1 MLDQDSTSI
10 EATLDR
16 VKYRHAT
23 GGWKILIVKHKGK
36 NLTITGTF
44 GSLQEGSY
52 YKFHGSF
59 DDHPKYGN
67 QFKSV
72 DYEELHPRD
81 INQIIR
87 YLETRMTG
95 IGLVK
100 ALEIGNH
107 FGEQTLDIIEKS
119 PERLVEVNGIN
130 EKLANDIHKQFM
142 SIKGESAIKVKLT
155 GYGLTQFQV
164 DLLYEKY
171 GDEILDI
178 FEANPYWLI
187 RDLDGFAFKRVDLM
201 ALRSGFVQHD
211 SQFRIVAG
219 IEYVVDS
226 LLTGE
231 GHTYLPIDKFLKMA
245 AKELE
250 VANDVVEKQI
260 DYVALT
266 ERIIVDELNG
276 EKIICNVKLY
286 DYETQIAE
294 CLKQLYANA
303 QKEDPIEVPDE
314 ILEPCR
320 GLQVDAVINSLK
332 YPISIITGPPGSG
345 KTWTLKQIL
354 KCLDGL
360 GMKVSMAAPT
370 GKAAKRMKES
380 IEQLNR
386 DCKTIHMLLGYHPK
400 EGFRVNKQF
409 PLKSDV
415 LIVDEFSMSDTE
427 LSYNLFE
434 ACHKLKRIIII
445 GDVDQLPSVGPGM
458 VMKALMGSKLIH
470 TTRLTQ
476 IQRQASGSGI
486 VVNANKINNGK
497 EINYEF
503 EEGNDFAFI
512 ERETKEEIRDL
523 IPVVVR
529 KAAEKYG
536 FDPVTDIQV
545 LCPQK
550 KTPIGSFE
558 INEILRKM
566 LNPNAKTKDFAVGDK
581 VIQTKNNYT
590 LQIYNGDTGIIKE
603 ISKTSNELVIDFGY
617 DELTY
622 YPVNKKKELQ
632 LAYAITVHKSQGSE
646 FPMVII
652 PIHTCNYMMLQ
663 RNLLYTA
670 VTRGRQKV
678 VIIGT
683 PKAVK
688 LAVRN
693 AKPTKRYNRLEH
705 LLK

>member
-1 MLDQDSTSI
+1 MAIQNSMTI

-16 VKYRHAT
+16 VKYRHT
-23 GGWKILIVKHKGK
+23 SGGWKILVVKHKGK
-36 NLTITGTF
+36 NLTVTGTF
-44 GSLQEGSY
+44 GTLREGSY

-59 DDHPKYGN
+59 DEHPKYGA
-67 QFKSV
+67 QFKST
-72 DYEELHPRD
+72 DYEELYPRD

-107 FGEQTLDIIEKS
+107 FGESTLDIIEKT
-119 PERLVEVNGIN
+119 PARLTEIKGIN
-130 EKLANDIHKQFM
+130 TKLANDIHKQFM
-142 SIKGESAIKVKLT
+142 GMKQSSSIKVTLT
-155 GYGLTQFQV
+155 GYGLTQYQV
-164 DLLYEKY
+164 DLLYKKY
-171 GDEILDI
+171 GDEILEV
-178 FEANPYWLI
+178 FKRNPYQMI
-187 RDLDGFAFKRVDLM
+187 RDLNGFAFKRVDLM

-219 IEYVVDS
+219 IEYVVNS
-226 LLTGE
+226 LLTGK
-231 GHTYLPIDKFLKMA
+231 GHTYLPIDKFLKLA

-266 ERIIVDELNG
+266 ERIIVDEING
-276 EKIICNVKLY
+276 EKIICNTELY
-286 DYETQIAE
+286 DYETAIAK
-294 CLKQLYANA
+294 CLKQLYINA
-303 QKEDPIEVPDE
+303 KKEAPIDVPDE

-320 GLQVDAVINSLK
+320 GLQVDAVVNSLK

-354 KCLDGL
+354 KCLDGI

-380 IEQLNR
+380 IEQLDR
-386 DCKTIHMLLGYHPK
+386 DCKTIHMLLAYHPQ
-400 EGFRVNKQF
+400 EGFRVNRQF
-409 PLKSDV
+409 PLKSEV

-434 ACHKLKRIIII
+434 ACHELKRIIII

-458 VMKALMGSKLIH
+458 VMKALMGSKLIN

-476 IQRQASGSGI
+476 IQRQAKGSDI
-486 VVNANKINNGK
+486 VVNANRINNGK
-497 EINYEF
+497 EIDYEF
-503 EEGNDFAFI
+503 KEGSDFAFV
-512 ERETKEEIRDL
+512 ERETKELIRDL
-523 IPVVVR
+523 IPVIVM
-529 KAAEKYG
+529 KAVEKYG
-536 FDPVTDIQV
+536 FDPVKDIQI

-558 INEILRKM
+558 INDILRKM
-566 LNPNAKTKDFAVGDK
+566 LNPNAKTGDFAVGDK

-590 LQIYNGDTGIIKE
+590 LEIYNGDTGIIKE
-603 ISKTSNELVIDFGY
+603 ITKENGDYVIDFGY
-617 DELTY
+617 ENLTK
-622 YPVNKKKELQ
+622 YPANKKKELQ
-632 LAYAITVHKSQGSE
+632 FAYAITVHKSQGSE

-652 PIHTCNYMMLQ
+652 PIHTCNYLMLQ

-670 VTRGRQKV
+670 ITRGRQKV
-678 VIIGT
+678 VVIGT
-683 PKAVK
+683 RKAIRI
-688 LAVRN
+688 AVRN
-693 AKPTKRYNRLEH
+693 AKPVKRYNRLEH